1 MVRPN
6 AVIEIARCHPRHL
19 RRILRIERASF
30 PGEPYTR
37 AIFLELWRECGEFF
51 FIVKIRRRIAGYIAT
66 RLRDGHAE
74 VISIA
79 VDPAYRGAGAGA
91 AMLEHTLEHL
101 AAAGARSVELM
112 VREDN
117 EAAIRLYHRFGFRRA
132 GRYAGFYWDGEA
144 GLRMRLALDPQ
155 PKG

>member
-1 MVRPN
+1 MEPN
-6 AVIEIARCHPRHL
+6 VVFEIARCQPRHL
-19 RRILRIERASF
+19 RRVLQIERASF

-37 AIFLELWRECGEFF
+37 DIFRELWCECGEFF
-51 FIVKIRRRIAGYIAT
+51 FVVKVRRRIAGYIAT
-66 RLRDGHAE
+66 RLREGNAE

-91 AMLEHTLEHL
+91 AMLEHTLERL

-117 EAAIRLYHRFGFRRA
+117 EAAIRFYRRFGFRRI
-132 GRYAGFYWDGEA
+132 GRCAAYYGDGEA
-144 GLRMRLALDPQ
+144 GVRMRRTLDGP
-155 PKG
+155 PKR

>member
-6 AVIEIARCHPRHL
+6 AVFEIARCHPRHL
-19 RRILRIERASF
+19 RRVLQIERASF
-30 PGEPYTR
+30 SGEPYTR
-37 AIFLELWRECGEFF
+37 AIFRELWRECGEFF

-66 RLRDGHAE
+66 RLREGNAE

-91 AMLEHTLEHL
+91 AMLEHTLERL
-101 AAAGARSVELM
+101 AAAGARSVQLM

-117 EAAIRLYHRFGFRRA
+117 DGAIRFYRRFGFRRTGRCA
-132 GRYAGFYWDGEA
+132 GYYWDGET
-144 GLRMRLALDPQ
+144 GVRMRRALDAP
-155 PKG
+155 PMR